1 MLHHLNWLAIVAATL
16 SCFLIGGLWYSPLGF
31 MKSWQR
37 ENGGQQAA
45 QGSPLRVFGVAGAC
59 AFMAAVAYAV
69 LIPPAHHF
77 HDALHQGVLTG
88 FGIAAMSFGIN
99 YQFANRSL
107 KLLAIDGG
115 YVVVM
120 FAVYGVILGLWR

>member
-1 MLHHLNWLAIVAATL
+1 
-16 SCFLIGGLWYSPLGF
+16 
-31 MKSWQR
+31 MKAWQR

-45 QGSPLRVFGVAGAC
+45 QGSALRVFGVAGAC
-59 AFMAAVAYAV
+59 AFIAAVAYAV

-77 HDALHQGVLTG
+77 PDALHQGVLTG
-88 FGIAAMSFGIN
+88 FGLVAMGFGIN